1 MLKRMGL
8 ADHKHSSLFVKDCE
22 NNVFIILS
30 PGLVVEGCEAWP
42 ISSKL
47 QLVQD
52 NAGWILE
59 SMFKRFFSFV
69 ADSTVK

>member
-8 ADHKHSSLFVKDCE
+8 VNRKHSSLYVLSVKDYE

-30 PGLVVEGCEAWP
+30 PGLVVEGCEAWAV
-42 ISSKL
+42 SSKL

-59 SMFKRFFSFV
+59 STFKTFFLRH
-69 ADSTVK
+69 